1 MSRPKFEK
9 GDSFMKNSKVK
20 IQFEAAKILF
30 VLGMC
35 LLFLQGPMAVY
46 GETGGYSFKMIST
59 IEYSGK
65 GQYRSQTE
73 NTYTVRKENQPNDV
87 VNYTISSKS
96 DDIAAEYKDRVPK
109 EMVFSVDKNTRQM
122 LSQNPELSSLET
134 INNQCIKNFK
144 KITKQ
149 DIGKSWEQ
157 TFSLS
162 APGYE
167 LPEQINFSLNAA
179 GFKTNENEMIA
190 VRALSEPFT
199 VNISGPNGKTGT
211 VKCKI
216 NAVYLFDTD
225 VEEIYLSVSVFD
237 ATTKMNGYDEHL
249 RNEVA
254 TYRFDKEGNPVNLSG
269 ISKDFE
275 KLIRKLGLRRDELK
289 VTQKVELP
297 QWIKSLLVNTVEASN
312 ICAATA
318 CEGALNP
325 VITVCA
331 ATCHTLQRH
340 SAAYLSTTGTAFTIS
355 KVLVQTIPGIGS
367 MKIAVAPAII
377 GMSAGN
383 IGVVAGATAGGVAIA
398 GGGGGGGNNGQEPRS
413 GGG

>member
-1 MSRPKFEK
+1 MGVKKMSRPKFEK
-9 GDSFMKNSKVK
+9 GVLFMKNDKIKV
-20 IQFEAAKILF
+20 QFKAVKILF

-46 GETGGYSFKMIST
+46 GETSNYNFKMIST

-122 LSQNPELSSLET
+122 LSQNPELSFLET
-134 INNQCIKNFK
+134 INNQCIKNLK
-144 KITKQ
+144 KITSQ

-162 APGYE
+162 TPGYE
-167 LPEQINFSLNAA
+167 LPEQIKFSLNAA

-199 VNISGPNGKTGT
+199 VNISGPNGKTEA
-211 VKCKI
+211 VKCTI
-216 NAVYLFDTD
+216 NSVYLFDTD

-254 TYRFDKEGNPVNLSG
+254 TYRLDEEGLPVRLNG

-275 KLIRKLGLRRDELK
+275 KLIRKLGLKQDELK
-289 VTQKVELP
+289 VTKKVSLP
-297 QWIKSLLVNTVEASN
+297 QWIKSSLVNTVEASN
-312 ICAATA
+312 TCAATA

-325 VITVCA
+325 VITICA
-331 ATCHTLQRH
+331 ASAQTFGLQ
-340 SAAYLSTTGTAFTIS
+340 SSGYLLSTGSALTVS
-355 KVLVQTIPGIGS
+355 KVLVQTIPGIGG

-377 GMSAGN
+377 GMSAGTA
-383 IGVVAGATAGGVAIA
+383 GVVAGATAGGIAIA
-398 GGGGGGGNNGQEPRS
+398 NNNNNNDRS
-413 GGG
+413 PSD

>member
-1 MSRPKFEK
+1 MGVKKMSRPKFKK
-9 GDSFMKNSKVK
+9 GVLFMKNDKVK
-20 IQFEAAKILF
+20 VQFEAVKILF

-46 GETGGYSFKMIST
+46 GKTSDSSFKMIST

-73 NTYTVRKENQPNDV
+73 NTYTIRKENLPNNV
-87 VNYTISSKS
+87 VNYTISPKS
-96 DDIAAEYKDRVPK
+96 DNIAAECKGRVPK

-122 LSQNPELSSLET
+122 LSQNPELSFLET
-134 INNQCIKNFK
+134 INNQCIRNLK
-144 KITKQ
+144 KITSQ

-167 LPEQINFSLNAA
+167 LPEQIKFSLNAT

-199 VNISGPNGKTGT
+199 VNISGPDGKTEA
-211 VKCKI
+211 VKCTI

-254 TYRFDKEGNPVNLSG
+254 TYRFDEEGNPVNLSG

-275 KLIRKLGLRRDELK
+275 QLIRKLGLKRDELK

-297 QWIKSLLVNTVEASN
+297 QWIKSSLVNTVEAAN
-312 ICAATA
+312 ISAATA

-325 VITVCA
+325 VITICA
-331 ATCHTLQRH
+331 ASAQTFQLQ
-340 SAAYLSTTGTAFTIS
+340 SAGCFLPIGPPLTVS
-355 KVLVQTIPGIGS
+355 KMLVQTIPGIGS
-367 MKIAVAPAII
+367 MKIAVVPAIMGI
-377 GMSAGN
+377 GAGN
-383 IGVVAGATAGGVAIA
+383 IGIIAGATAGGVAIA
-398 GGGGGGGNNGQEPRS
+398 ENNRGENRS
-413 GGG
+413 DGD

>member
-1 MSRPKFEK
+1 
-9 GDSFMKNSKVK
+9 
-20 IQFEAAKILF
+20 
-30 VLGMC
+30 
-35 LLFLQGPMAVY
+35 
-46 GETGGYSFKMIST
+46 
-59 IEYSGK
+59 
-65 GQYRSQTE
+65 
-73 NTYTVRKENQPNDV
+73 
-87 VNYTISSKS
+87 
-96 DDIAAEYKDRVPK
+96 
-109 EMVFSVDKNTRQM
+109 M
-122 LSQNPELSSLET
+122 LSQNPELSFLET
-134 INNQCIKNFK
+134 INNQCIRNLK
-144 KITKQ
+144 KITSH

-162 APGYE
+162 SPGYE
-167 LPEQINFSLNAA
+167 LPEQIKFSLNAT

-254 TYRFDKEGNPVNLSG
+254 TYRLDEEGLPVRLNG

-275 KLIRKLGLRRDELK
+275 KLIRKLGLKRDELK
-289 VTQKVELP
+289 LTQKVELP
-297 QWIKSLLVNTVEASN
+297 RWIRSSLMNTVEASN

-383 IGVVAGATAGGVAIA
+383 IGIVAGATAGGVTIA
-398 GGGGGGGNNGQEPRS
+398 GGGGGGGSNGEEPRS